1 MELPD
6 GRRVRAVDTGDV
18 GAPGEVAPLTV
29 VWHHGSPH
37 TGALYEPLLGAA
49 AARGIRLVSYAR
61 PGYGG
66 SMPKPG
72 RDVASAA
79 ADVVAVADALGVDRF
94 AVMGTSGG
102 GPHALACAA
111 LAPERVTGVA
121 TLASPAPYTDAF
133 DWFDGM
139 RSPGALR
146 AAREGRA
153 ARAAFA
159 DEEEFDPEVF
169 VPADWAALEG
179 RWSAVLA
186 DVQASDGFGPGGL
199 IDDDVAFASPWGFEV
214 SDVVAPTLLVHGEL
228 DRMIPRRHASWL
240 LGRIPGAKLWARL
253 DDGHVSVLDV
263 VPDAL
268 DWLLEAAAPARS

>member
-1 MELPD
+1 MPAEVVESDVALPD
-6 GRRVRAVDTGDV
+6 GRVLRAFDTGPD
-18 GAPGEVAPLTV
+18 AAATLTL

-66 SMPKPG
+66 STPEPG
-72 RDVASAA
+72 RAIAAAA
-79 ADVVAVADALGVDRF
+79 ADVVAVADALDVERF

-111 LAPERVTGVA
+111 LSPDRVTGVV

-133 DWFDGM
+133 DWFEGM
-139 RSPGALR
+139 RAPGALR
-146 AAREGRA
+146 AARDGRA

-159 DEEEFDPEVF
+159 DAEEFDAEVF
-169 VPADWAALEG
+169 VAADWAALEG
-179 RWSAVLA
+179 GWSAVLA
-186 DVQASDGFGPGGL
+186 DVGRAQEVGPGGL
-199 IDDDVAFASPWGFEV
+199 IDDDVALARPWGFDLAHV
-214 SDVVAPTLLVHGEL
+214 TAPTLLVHGEL
-228 DRMIPRRHASWL
+228 DRMVPRRHASWL

-268 DWLLEAAAPARS
+268 DWLLAR